1 MIKPNFKS
9 FLIIA
14 LIWSGFAF
22 GQDYL
27 NDKRTLLTI
36 DDDKVSVAEFLRV
49 YNKNNVQGEVLD
61 KKSVDE
67 YLDLYVKFK
76 LKVKQAEDLGMDT
89 VKEFI
94 DELNGYRKQLT
105 KPYFIDEEVNEA
117 LLKEAYDRKLS
128 DIRASHILIRVDENA
143 TAEDTLEAWN
153 KINEIRSKALAG
165 EDFGELAVDN
175 YEDPSARDM
184 TDQSGEKVVRKGNK
198 GDLGYFTVFD
208 MVYPFENAAYGT
220 PKGEV
225 SDIIRTRFGYHILKI
240 EDKKEAM
247 GTAKVAHIFMRIN
260 EPATAEDSVKAEANI
275 REAYK
280 ELQEG
285 KAFEDVVTKYSED
298 KGSKEKGGELPPFG
312 SNRMVPEFIYQ
323 IDQLKSEGDYT
334 EPFLTSYGW
343 HIVKLI
349 EMNRPGTFD
358 EEKEELNKRI
368 KRDARSHKS
377 EEAVIK
383 KIKQDYK
390 FRKYEKNIQKLY
402 EVVDTNLLNAEW
414 DIAKAEG
421 MTKPVF
427 KIGKVKYTQYD
438 FAKYLADKQK
448 KEKPK
453 SVESYFNKAL
463 NDYID
468 ESCVKYLDE
477 RLEEIYPEFGLLMK
491 EYKDGILLFELT
503 DDKVWSKAVNDSS
516 GLESYY
522 SEHKDNYMWGD
533 RVKVSI
539 VTIKDY
545 NSYDTLTS
553 IFGENASLDIF
564 TDTSIFIPDNIKIKE
579 KKFSRG
585 ENNMIDQMDWEPG
598 YFGIDTLGNDAL
610 IYYIEETLEPQVK
623 TLEES
628 RGLVIADYQSELE
641 KQWIRDL
648 KDKYEVDINERVLE
662 AIKEDY

>member
-1 MIKPNFKS
+1 MIKSILKS
-9 FLIIA
+9 FLVIA
-14 LIWSGFAF
+14 LIWSNVLFS
-22 GQDYL
+22 QDYL

-36 DDDKVSVAEFLRV
+36 GDEKISVAEFLRV

-67 YLDLYVKFK
+67 YLDLYIKFK
-76 LKVKQAEDLGMDT
+76 LKVKEAEDLGMDT
-89 VKEFI
+89 VSSFVE
-94 DELNGYRKQLT
+94 ELKGYRTQLT
-105 KPYFIDEEVNEA
+105 KPYFIDDKVNEA
-117 LLKEAYDRKLS
+117 LLKEAYNRKLN

-143 TAEDTLEAWN
+143 SSEDTLKAYN
-153 KINEIRSKALAG
+153 KIKEIREKAIAG
-165 EDFGELAVDN
+165 ENFSELAVE
-175 YEDPSARDM
+175 YSEDPSARDM
-184 TDQSGEKVVRKGNK
+184 TDQSGEKIVRKGNQ

-208 MVYPFENAAYGT
+208 MVYPFENAAYNT
-220 PKGEV
+220 EEGEI

-247 GTAKVAHIFMRIN
+247 GSAKVAHVFVRIKDG
-260 EPATAEDSVKAEANI
+260 ATTEDSLKAEELINK
-275 REAYK
+275 AYN
-280 ELQEG
+280 ELENG
-285 KAFEDVVTKYSED
+285 SGFSEVVMKYSED

-312 SNRMVPEFIYQ
+312 SNRMVPEFIFEISQ
-323 IDQLKSEGDYT
+323 INAEGDYS

-349 EMNRPGTFD
+349 SLERPGTFK
-358 EEKEELNKRI
+358 EEKEELNKRL

-377 EEAVIK
+377 EEAVIE
-383 KIKQDYK
+383 KIKKDFK
-390 FRKYEKNIQKLY
+390 FKEYTKNLDRLY
-402 EVVDTNLLNAEW
+402 ETIDTTLLDGEW
-414 DIAKAEG
+414 SIEKAAG
-421 MTKPVF
+421 FDKKLF
-427 KIGKVKYTQYD
+427 KIGKEKYTQKD
-438 FAKYLADKQK
+438 FAEYLAEKQK
-448 KEKPK
+448 KDKAK
-453 SVESYFNKAL
+453 VMESYYYNTY
-463 NDYID
+463 NDFVD
-468 ESCVKYLDE
+468 EMCVDYLDE

-491 EYKDGILLFELT
+491 EYRDGILLFELT

-516 GLESYY
+516 GLQTYY
-522 SEHKDNYMWGD
+522 SEHKDNYMWGN

-545 NSYDTLTS
+545 NSYDTLTT
-553 IFGENASLDIF
+553 IFGENTSLDIF

-641 KQWIRDL
+641 KQWIRNL